1 MIATPKNQE
10 QNCNYYNV
18 RFTNLRSNIEHL
30 ILVDNN
36 VWLLAYH

>member
-1 MIATPKNQE
+1 MIATPKYQE
-10 QNCNYYNV
+10 QKCNYYNV
-18 RFTNLRSNIEHL
+18 RFTNFRINIEHL